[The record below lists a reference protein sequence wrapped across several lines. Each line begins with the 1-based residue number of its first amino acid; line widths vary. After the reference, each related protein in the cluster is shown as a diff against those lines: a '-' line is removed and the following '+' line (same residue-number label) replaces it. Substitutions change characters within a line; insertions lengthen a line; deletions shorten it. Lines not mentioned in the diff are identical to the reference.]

1 MHLTLAF
8 AFDVSQL
15 RLGWIDFLAVISL
28 LLGLHLGNRT
38 GASKQILSFV
48 MWLLVLA
55 FSAFGYLFLG
65 PLFAKWFNLE
75 AWGGDLVAYVTIA
88 CVTGLILAVINRKY
102 ADRVEASTAFGKMEY
117 VLGPIAAMVRNL
129 AVLLLVMGA
138 IHGLQVSSVVEQRER
153 KEQMNN
159 YGMMLY
165 PTKGMI
171 REAVFEDSTTGRLA
185 QRFLGFLMVDPDRE
199 VQQRASLR

>member
-1 MHLTLAF
+1 MHLSLAF

-15 RLGWIDFLAVISL
+15 RLGWIDLLAVVSL

-38 GASKQILSFV
+38 GASKQILSFT
-48 MWLLVLA
+48 MWLLVLV

-65 PLFAKWFNLE
+65 PLFTQWFGLDS
-75 AWGGDLVAYVTIA
+75 AVGDLLAYLTIA
-88 CVTGLILAVINRKY
+88 SVTALILAIINRAY
-102 ADRVEASTAFGKMEY
+102 ADRVEATTAFGKMEY

-138 IHGLQVSSVVEQRER
+138 IHGLSVSSVVEQRQR

-171 REAVFEDSTTGRLA
+171 RDAVFVESTTGRLA
-185 QRFLGFLMVDPDRE
+185 QQFLSFLMVDPDRE

>member
-1 MHLTLAF
+1 LA
-8 AFDVSQL
+8 
-15 RLGWIDFLAVISL
+15 I
-28 LLGLHLGNRT
+28 
-38 GASKQILSFV
+38 
-48 MWLLVLA
+48 
-55 FSAFGYLFLG
+55 
-65 PLFAKWFNLE
+65 
-75 AWGGDLVAYVTIA
+75 
-88 CVTGLILAVINRKY
+88 INRAY
-102 ADRVEASTAFGKMEY
+102 ADRVEATTAFGKMEY

-138 IHGLQVSSVVEQRER
+138 IHGLRVSSVVEQRQR

-171 REAVFEDSTTGRLA
+171 RDAVFVDSTTGRLA
-185 QRFLGFLMVDPDRE
+185 QQFLSFLMVDPDRE